1 MKILF
6 LMIILIMSA
15 AMLTACGG
23 AGTQTE
29 KCGADSSVA
38 AESESEKTGAE
49 QSGTEE
55 SGTES
60 SGAEKSGT
68 EKTGA
73 EEPGTES
80 SGAEKS
86 GKESS
91 GAEKAGTEEP
101 GKAGS
106 ETAKTAKETAEEEET
121 AKTSRE
127 TAEAEEPAEPGDG
140 NEADPDIILGDE
152 RTDIYLPMLDGKRV
166 ALFTNQT
173 GIVGNRIETG
183 TDSVAELPREDEN
196 TDTGSTDAGSIH
208 VVGDTGADSLGD
220 KEDAGA
226 DSLGDKKDAGEDSL
240 GDKEDAGADSFTGGE
255 DLIPFGQT
263 VDGSPVEYGEHIVDA
278 LVRQKVDL
286 TVIFVPEHGLRGK
299 DDAGAQVLD
308 SVDDKTGL
316 PAISLYGSGAA
327 YPSPADMD
335 RFDTLVI
342 DIQDVGLRYYT
353 YYITMYYLMDAC
365 AAAGKEVIILDR
377 PNPNGF
383 YADGPILQD
392 EFVSGVGILPIPV
405 VHGMT
410 LGELAQMING
420 EGWLSCG
427 KDSCLLTVVPC
438 ENYTHQKKSSLVINP
453 SPNLKDMRAVYLYA
467 STCYFENTAFS
478 VGRGTAFPF
487 EIYGSPY
494 ITGNDEY
501 DFFFTPESME
511 GAASP
516 AFQGQECYGKNLRG
530 ISLRQIWDEKI
541 NLEYVIDAYRA
552 LQEQNPGISFFG
564 QPDGS
569 GHFWIDIL
577 FGTDRVRRMIE
588 EGAGPREIEQSW
600 QTEVEAFKEQRRPYL
615 LYEE

>member
-1 MKILF
+1 MTAGNGRFWNRMKILF
-6 LMIILIMSA
+6 MMIILIMSA

-29 KCGADSSVA
+29 KNGS
-38 AESESEKTGAE
+38 AESGSESSGSEKTG
-49 QSGTEE
+49 S
-55 SGTES
+55 ES
-60 SGAEKSGT
+60 SGLEKNGS
-68 EKTGA
+68 EKTK
-73 EEPGTES
+73 S
-80 SGAEKS
+80 EK
-86 GKESS
+86 S
-91 GAEKAGTEEP
+91 GAEKAGT
-101 GKAGS
+101 AGS
-106 ETAKTAKETAEEEET
+106 ETAKPAKE
-121 AKTSRE
+121 K
-127 TAEAEEPAEPGDG
+127 AEAEKSVKNGDG
-140 NEADPDIILGDE
+140 NEEDSDIILGDE
-152 RTDIYLPMLDGKRV
+152 RADIYLPLLDGKRV

-173 GIVGNRIETG
+173 GIVGNRIETATDSLEDKEDTG
-183 TDSVAELPREDEN
+183 TDSLN
-196 TDTGSTDAGSIH
+196 
-208 VVGDTGADSLGD
+208 D
-220 KEDAGA
+220 KEDA
-226 DSLGDKKDAGEDSL
+226 E
-240 GDKEDAGADSFTGGE
+240 ADSFTGGE

-263 VDGSPVEYGEHIVDA
+263 LDGSPVEYGEHIVDA
-278 LVRQKVDL
+278 LVRQGVDL

-308 SVDDKTGL
+308 SVDEKTGV
-316 PAISLYGSGAA
+316 PAVSLFGSGSA
-327 YPSPADMD
+327 YPSSGDMD

-383 YADGPILQD
+383 YVDGPILQD

-410 LGELAQMING
+410 LGELAQMFNG
-420 EGWLSCG
+420 EGWLSGG
-427 KDSCLLTVVPC
+427 KDACLLTVVPC
-438 ENYTHQKKSSLVINP
+438 ENYTHQTKSSLVINP

-478 VGRGTAFPF
+478 IGRGTEFPF

-494 ITGNDEY
+494 ITDNDEF
-501 DFFFTPESME
+501 DFSFTPVSME
-511 GAASP
+511 GASSP
-516 AFQGQECYGKNLRG
+516 DFEGQECYGKDLRG
-530 ISLRQIWDEKI
+530 VPLRQIWDEKI
-541 NLEYVIDAYRA
+541 NLEYVIDAYHA

-569 GHFWIDIL
+569 GHYWIDIL

-588 EGAGPREIEQSW
+588 EGDGPREIEQSW

-615 LYEE
+615 LYDE

>member
-1 MKILF
+1 MTIGNDHFWNRMKILF

-15 AMLTACGG
+15 AMLTACRG

-29 KCGADSSVA
+29 KTGSDSSAA
-38 AESESEKTGAE
+38 AESESEKTRA
-49 QSGTEE
+49 
-55 SGTES
+55 ES
-60 SGAEKSGT
+60 SGAEKSGAEESRAQSSGAEKTGT

-73 EEPGTES
+73 E
-80 SGAEKS
+80 KS
-86 GKESS
+86 GT
-91 GAEKAGTEEP
+91 AE
-101 GKAGS
+101 S
-106 ETAKTAKETAEEEET
+106 ETSKSARETAEEEET
-121 AKTSRE
+121 AKSARE
-127 TAEAEEPAEPGDG
+127 TAEEEESAKPGDG
-140 NEADPDIILGDE
+140 SEADPDIILGDE
-152 RTDIYLPMLDGKRV
+152 RTDIYLPILDGKRV

-183 TDSVAELPREDEN
+183 AASEAELPQEDEN
-196 TDTGSTDAGSIH
+196 TDTGSTDAGSIQ
-208 VVGDTGADSLGD
+208 VVEDAGTDSMGD

-226 DSLGDKKDAGEDSL
+226 DSLKA
-240 GDKEDAGADSFTGGE
+240 KEDAGADSFTGGE

-263 VDGSPVEYGEHIVDA
+263 GDGSPVEYGEHIVDA

-299 DDAGAQVLD
+299 DDAGAQILD
-308 SVDDKTGL
+308 SVDEKTGL

-327 YPSPADMD
+327 YPSSADMD

-365 AAAGKEVIILDR
+365 AAAGKEVVILDR

-383 YADGPILQD
+383 YVDGPVLRD

-516 AFQGQECYGKNLRG
+516 AFQGQECCGKNLRG
-530 ISLRQIWDEKI
+530 FPLTQIWDEKI
-541 NLEYVIDAYRA
+541 NLEYVIDAYRV
-552 LQEQNPGISFFG
+552 LQKQNPGISFFG

-569 GHFWIDIL
+569 GHYWIDIL

>member
-1 MKILF
+1 MTAGNGRFWNRMKILF
-6 LMIILIMSA
+6 MMIILIMSA

-29 KCGADSSVA
+29 KNGS
-38 AESESEKTGAE
+38 AESGSESSGSEKTG
-49 QSGTEE
+49 S
-55 SGTES
+55 ES
-60 SGAEKSGT
+60 SGL
-68 EKTGA
+68 EKTGS
-73 EEPGTES
+73 ES
-80 SGAEKS
+80 SGLEKNGS
-86 GKESS
+86 EKTKSEKS
-91 GAEKAGTEEP
+91 GAEKAGT
-101 GKAGS
+101 AGS
-106 ETAKTAKETAEEEET
+106 ETAKPAKE
-121 AKTSRE
+121 K
-127 TAEAEEPAEPGDG
+127 AEAEKSVKNGDG
-140 NEADPDIILGDE
+140 NEEDSDIILGDE
-152 RTDIYLPMLDGKRV
+152 RADIYLPLLDGKRV

-173 GIVGNRIETG
+173 GIVGNRIETA
-183 TDSVAELPREDEN
+183 TDSLK
-196 TDTGSTDAGSIH
+196 
-208 VVGDTGADSLGD
+208 D
-220 KEDAGA
+220 KEDAGS
-226 DSLGDKKDAGEDSL
+226 DSLTGE
-240 GDKEDAGADSFTGGE
+240 E

-263 VDGSPVEYGEHIVDA
+263 MDGSSVEYGEHIVDA
-278 LVRQKVDL
+278 LVRQEVNL

-308 SVDDKTGL
+308 SVDEKTGV
-316 PAISLYGSGAA
+316 PAVSLFGSGSA
-327 YPSPADMD
+327 YPSSGDMD

-383 YADGPILQD
+383 YVDGPILQD

-410 LGELAQMING
+410 LGELAQMFNG
-420 EGWLSCG
+420 EGWLSGG
-427 KDSCLLTVVPC
+427 KDACLLTVVPC
-438 ENYTHQKKSSLVINP
+438 ENYTHQTKSSLVINP

-478 VGRGTAFPF
+478 IGRGTEFPF

-494 ITGNDEY
+494 ITDNDEF
-501 DFFFTPESME
+501 DFSFTPVSME
-511 GAASP
+511 GASSP
-516 AFQGQECYGKNLRG
+516 DFEGQECYGKDLRG
-530 ISLRQIWDEKI
+530 IPLRQIWDEKI
-541 NLEYVIDAYRA
+541 NLEYVIDAYHA

-569 GHFWIDIL
+569 GHYWIDIL

-600 QTEVEAFKEQRRPYL
+600 QTEVEDFKEQRRPYL
-615 LYEE
+615 LYDE

>member
-1 MKILF
+1 MTAGNGHFRNRVKKFF

-15 AMLTACGG
+15 VMLTACGG

-29 KCGADSSVA
+29 K
-38 AESESEKTGAE
+38 T
-49 QSGTEE
+49 
-55 SGTES
+55 GTES
-60 SGAEKSGT
+60 SGAAESGAESSEAGKTGVENLGAEKTESEKSEAAESGSEKSEE

-73 EEPGTES
+73 ESSEAES
-80 SGAEKS
+80 SEAENS
-86 GKESS
+86 GI
-91 GAEKAGTEEP
+91 
-101 GKAGS
+101 AGS
-106 ETAKTAKETAEEEET
+106 ETAKPAKETAEAAET
-121 AKTSRE
+121 VKPVNRSNT
-127 TAEAEEPAEPGDG
+127 
-140 NEADPDIILGDE
+140 DPDIILGDE
-152 RTDIYLPMLDGKRV
+152 RADIYLPMLDGKRV

-173 GIVGNRIETG
+173 GIVGNRIETATDSLEDKEDTG
-183 TDSVAELPREDEN
+183 TDSLTV
-196 TDTGSTDAGSIH
+196 
-208 VVGDTGADSLGD
+208 
-220 KEDAGA
+220 
-226 DSLGDKKDAGEDSL
+226 
-240 GDKEDAGADSFTGGE
+240 GE

-263 VDGSPVEYGEHIVDA
+263 MDGSSVEYGEHIVDA
-278 LVRQKVDL
+278 LVRQEVDL

-308 SVDDKTGL
+308 SVDEKTGV
-316 PAISLYGSGAA
+316 PAVSLFGSGSA
-327 YPSPADMD
+327 YPSSGDMD

-383 YADGPILQD
+383 YVDGPILQD

-410 LGELAQMING
+410 LGELAQMFNG
-420 EGWLSCG
+420 EGWLSGG
-427 KDSCLLTVVPC
+427 KDACLLTVVPC
-438 ENYTHQKKSSLVINP
+438 ENYTHQTKSSLVINP

-478 VGRGTAFPF
+478 IGRGTEFPF

-494 ITGNDEY
+494 ITDNDEF
-501 DFFFTPESME
+501 DFSFTPVSME
-511 GAASP
+511 GASSP
-516 AFQGQECYGKNLRG
+516 DFEGQECYGKDLRG
-530 ISLRQIWDEKI
+530 IPLRQIWDEKI
-541 NLEYVIDAYRA
+541 NLEYVIDAYHA

-569 GHFWIDIL
+569 GHYWIDIL

-600 QTEVEAFKEQRRPYL
+600 QTEIEAFKEQRRPYL
-615 LYEE
+615 LYDE

>member
-1 MKILF
+1 MTIGNGHFWNRMKILF

-68 EKTGA
+68 EKTGTEKTGA

-86 GKESS
+86 
-91 GAEKAGTEEP
+91 GTEEP

-196 TDTGSTDAGSIH
+196 TNTGSTDAGSIH
-208 VVGDTGADSLGD
+208 VVGDTGADS
-220 KEDAGA
+220 
-226 DSLGDKKDAGEDSL
+226 
-240 GDKEDAGADSFTGGE
+240 FTGGE

-263 VDGSPVEYGEHIVDA
+263 GDGSPVEYGEHVVDA

-299 DDAGAQVLD
+299 DDAGAQVQD
-308 SVDDKTGL
+308 SVDEKTGL

-327 YPSPADMD
+327 YPSSADMD

-365 AAAGKEVIILDR
+365 AAAGKEVVILDR

-383 YADGPILQD
+383 YVDGPVLRD

-511 GAASP
+511 GAVSP
-516 AFQGQECYGKNLRG
+516 AFEGQECYGKNLRG
-530 ISLRQIWDEKI
+530 LPLRQIWDEKI
-541 NLEYVIDAYRA
+541 NLEYVIGAYRA

-569 GHFWIDIL
+569 GHYWIDIL

-615 LYEE
+615 LYVE

>member
-1 MKILF
+1 MTAGNGRFWNRMKILF
-6 LMIILIMSA
+6 MMIILIMSV

-29 KCGADSSVA
+29 KNGS
-38 AESESEKTGAE
+38 AESGSESSGSEKTG
-49 QSGTEE
+49 S
-55 SGTES
+55 ES
-60 SGAEKSGT
+60 SGLEKNGS
-68 EKTGA
+68 EKTK
-73 EEPGTES
+73 S
-80 SGAEKS
+80 EK
-86 GKESS
+86 S
-91 GAEKAGTEEP
+91 GAEKAGT
-101 GKAGS
+101 AGS
-106 ETAKTAKETAEEEET
+106 ETAKPAKE
-121 AKTSRE
+121 K
-127 TAEAEEPAEPGDG
+127 AEAEKSVKNGDG
-140 NEADPDIILGDE
+140 NEEDSDIILGDE
-152 RTDIYLPMLDGKRV
+152 RADIYLPLLDGKRV

-173 GIVGNRIETG
+173 GIVGNRIETATDSLEDKEDTG
-183 TDSVAELPREDEN
+183 TDSLTV
-196 TDTGSTDAGSIH
+196 
-208 VVGDTGADSLGD
+208 
-220 KEDAGA
+220 
-226 DSLGDKKDAGEDSL
+226 
-240 GDKEDAGADSFTGGE
+240 GE

-263 VDGSPVEYGEHIVDA
+263 LDGSSVEYGEHIVDA
-278 LVRQKVDL
+278 LVRQGVDL

-308 SVDDKTGL
+308 SVDEKTGV
-316 PAISLYGSGAA
+316 PAVSLFGSGSA
-327 YPSPADMD
+327 YPSTGDMD

-383 YADGPILQD
+383 YVDGPILQD

-410 LGELAQMING
+410 LGELAQMFNG
-420 EGWLSCG
+420 EGWLSGG
-427 KDSCLLTVVPC
+427 KDACLLTVVPC
-438 ENYTHQKKSSLVINP
+438 ENYTHQTKSSLVINP

-478 VGRGTAFPF
+478 IGRGTVFPF

-494 ITGNDEY
+494 ITDNDEF
-501 DFFFTPESME
+501 DFSFTPVSME
-511 GAASP
+511 GASSP
-516 AFQGQECYGKNLRG
+516 DFEGQECYGKDLRG
-530 ISLRQIWDEKI
+530 VPLRQIWDEKI
-541 NLEYVIDAYRA
+541 NLEYVIDAYHA

-569 GHFWIDIL
+569 GHYWIDIL

-615 LYEE
+615 LYDE

>member
-1 MKILF
+1 MAIGKVHFWNRMKILF

-29 KCGADSSVA
+29 K
-38 AESESEKTGAE
+38 T
-49 QSGTEE
+49 
-55 SGTES
+55 
-60 SGAEKSGT
+60 GT
-68 EKTGA
+68 EKTGTA
-73 EEPGTES
+73 E
-80 SGAEKS
+80 
-86 GKESS
+86 
-91 GAEKAGTEEP
+91 
-101 GKAGS
+101 S

-220 KEDAGA
+220 K
-226 DSLGDKKDAGEDSL
+226 KDT
-240 GDKEDAGADSFTGGE
+240 GADSFTGGE

-263 VDGSPVEYGEHIVDA
+263 GDGSPVEYGEHIVDA

-299 DDAGAQVLD
+299 DDAGAQVQD
-308 SVDDKTGL
+308 SVDEKTGL

-327 YPSPADMD
+327 YPSSADMD

-365 AAAGKEVIILDR
+365 AAAGKEVVILDR

-383 YADGPILQD
+383 YVDGPVLRD
-392 EFVSGVGILPIPV
+392 EFVSGVGKLPIPV

-438 ENYTHQKKSSLVINP
+438 DNYTHQKKSSLVVNP

-487 EIYGSPY
+487 EIFGSPY
-494 ITGNDEY
+494 VTGNDEY

-516 AFQGQECYGKNLRG
+516 AFEGQECYGKNLRG
-530 ISLRQIWDEKI
+530 LPLRQIWNEKI
-541 NLEYVIDAYRA
+541 NLEYVIDAYRV
-552 LQEQNPGISFFG
+552 LQKQNPGISFFG

-569 GHFWIDIL
+569 GHYWIDIL
-577 FGTDRVRRMIE
+577 FGTDRVRGMIE

>member
-1 MKILF
+1 MTAGNGRFWNRMKILF
-6 LMIILIMSA
+6 MMIILIMSA

-29 KCGADSSVA
+29 KNGS
-38 AESESEKTGAE
+38 AESGSESSGSEKTG
-49 QSGTEE
+49 S
-55 SGTES
+55 ES
-60 SGAEKSGT
+60 SGLEKNGS
-68 EKTGA
+68 EKTK
-73 EEPGTES
+73 S
-80 SGAEKS
+80 EK
-86 GKESS
+86 S
-91 GAEKAGTEEP
+91 GAEKAGT
-101 GKAGS
+101 AGS
-106 ETAKTAKETAEEEET
+106 ETAKPAKE
-121 AKTSRE
+121 K
-127 TAEAEEPAEPGDG
+127 AEAEKSVKNGDG
-140 NEADPDIILGDE
+140 NEEDSDIILGDE
-152 RTDIYLPMLDGKRV
+152 RADIYLPLLDGKRV

-173 GIVGNRIETG
+173 GIVGNRIETA
-183 TDSVAELPREDEN
+183 TDSLK
-196 TDTGSTDAGSIH
+196 
-208 VVGDTGADSLGD
+208 D
-220 KEDAGA
+220 KEDTGT
-226 DSLGDKKDAGEDSL
+226 
-240 GDKEDAGADSFTGGE
+240 DSFTGGE

-263 VDGSPVEYGEHIVDA
+263 MDGSSVEYGEHIVDA
-278 LVRQKVDL
+278 LVRQEVDL

-308 SVDDKTGL
+308 SVDEKTGV
-316 PAISLYGSGAA
+316 PAVSLFGSGSA
-327 YPSPADMD
+327 YPSSGDMD

-383 YADGPILQD
+383 YVDGPILQD

-410 LGELAQMING
+410 LGELAQMFNG
-420 EGWLSCG
+420 EGWLSGG
-427 KDSCLLTVVPC
+427 KDACLLTVVPC
-438 ENYTHQKKSSLVINP
+438 ENYTHQTKSSLVINP

-478 VGRGTAFPF
+478 IGRGTEFPF

-494 ITGNDEY
+494 ITDNDEF
-501 DFFFTPESME
+501 DFSFTPVSME
-511 GAASP
+511 GASSP
-516 AFQGQECYGKNLRG
+516 DFEGQECYGKDLRG
-530 ISLRQIWDEKI
+530 IPLRQIWDEKI
-541 NLEYVIDAYRA
+541 NLEYVIDAYHA

-569 GHFWIDIL
+569 GHYWIDIL

-600 QTEVEAFKEQRRPYL
+600 QTEVDDFKEQRRPYL
-615 LYEE
+615 LYDE

>member
-1 MKILF
+1 MTIGNGHFWNRMKILF

-15 AMLTACGG
+15 AMLTACRG

-29 KCGADSSVA
+29 KTGSDSSAA
-38 AESESEKTGAE
+38 AESESEKTRAE

-68 EKTGA
+68 EKTGTEKTGA

-86 GKESS
+86 ETEKTGTEKTGTEKT
-91 GAEKAGTEEP
+91 GAEKSGTAE
-101 GKAGS
+101 S
-106 ETAKTAKETAEEEET
+106 ETAKSARETAEEEES
-121 AKTSRE
+121 AK
-127 TAEAEEPAEPGDG
+127 PGDG
-140 NEADPDIILGDE
+140 SEADPDIILGDE

-183 TDSVAELPREDEN
+183 AASEAELPREDEN
-196 TDTGSTDAGSIH
+196 TDIGSTDEGSIH
-208 VVGDTGADSLGD
+208 VV
-220 KEDAGA
+220 EHAGT
-226 DSLGDKKDAGEDSL
+226 DSL

-263 VDGSPVEYGEHIVDA
+263 GDGSPVEYGEHIVDA
-278 LVRQKVDL
+278 FVRQKVDL

-299 DDAGAQVLD
+299 DDAGAQVQD
-308 SVDDKTGL
+308 SVDEKTGL

-327 YPSPADMD
+327 YPSSADMD

-383 YADGPILQD
+383 YVDGPVLQE

-438 ENYTHQKKSSLVINP
+438 ENYTHQTKSSLVINP

-487 EIYGSPY
+487 EI
-494 ITGNDEY
+494 
-501 DFFFTPESME
+501 
-511 GAASP
+511 
-516 AFQGQECYGKNLRG
+516 
-530 ISLRQIWDEKI
+530 
-541 NLEYVIDAYRA
+541 
-552 LQEQNPGISFFG
+552 
-564 QPDGS
+564 
-569 GHFWIDIL
+569 
-577 FGTDRVRRMIE
+577 
-588 EGAGPREIEQSW
+588 
-600 QTEVEAFKEQRRPYL
+600 
-615 LYEE
+615 

>member
-1 MKILF
+1 MTIGNGHFWNRMKILF

-15 AMLTACGG
+15 AMLTACRG

-55 SGTES
+55 SGTE
-60 SGAEKSGT
+60 
-68 EKTGA
+68 
-73 EEPGTES
+73 
-80 SGAEKS
+80 
-86 GKESS
+86 
-91 GAEKAGTEEP
+91 EP

-121 AKTSRE
+121 AKTARK
-127 TAEAEEPAEPGDG
+127 TAEEEESAEPGDG

-196 TDTGSTDAGSIH
+196 TDTGSTDAGSIQ
-208 VVGDTGADSLGD
+208 VVEDAGIDSMGD

-226 DSLGDKKDAGEDSL
+226 DSLKA
-240 GDKEDAGADSFTGGE
+240 KEDAGADSFTGGE

-263 VDGSPVEYGEHIVDA
+263 GDGSPVEYGEHIVDA

-299 DDAGAQVLD
+299 DDAGAQVQD
-308 SVDDKTGL
+308 SVDEKTGL

-327 YPSPADMD
+327 YPSSADMD

-365 AAAGKEVIILDR
+365 AAAGKEVVILDR

-383 YADGPILQD
+383 YVDGPVLRD

-511 GAASP
+511 GAVSP
-516 AFQGQECYGKNLRG
+516 AFEGQECYGKNLRG
-530 ISLRQIWDEKI
+530 LPLRQIWDEKI

-552 LQEQNPGISFFG
+552 IQEQNPGISFFG

-569 GHFWIDIL
+569 GHYWIDIL
-577 FGTDRVRRMIE
+577 FGTDRVRGMIE

-600 QTEVEAFKEQRRPYL
+600 QTEVEAFKEKRRPYL

>member
-1 MKILF
+1 MTAGNGHFRNRVKKFF

-15 AMLTACGG
+15 VMLTACGG

-29 KCGADSSVA
+29 K
-38 AESESEKTGAE
+38 T
-49 QSGTEE
+49 
-55 SGTES
+55 GTES
-60 SGAEKSGT
+60 SGAAESGAESSEAGKSGVENLGAEKTESEKSEAAESGSEKSEE

-73 EEPGTES
+73 ESSEAES
-80 SGAEKS
+80 SEAENS
-86 GKESS
+86 GI
-91 GAEKAGTEEP
+91 
-101 GKAGS
+101 AGS
-106 ETAKTAKETAEEEET
+106 ETAKPAKETAEAAET
-121 AKTSRE
+121 VKPVNRSNT
-127 TAEAEEPAEPGDG
+127 
-140 NEADPDIILGDE
+140 DPDIILGDE
-152 RTDIYLPMLDGKRV
+152 RADIYLPMLDGKRV

-173 GIVGNRIETG
+173 GIVGNQIETD
-183 TDSVAELPREDEN
+183 TDSEAELAREDEN
-196 TDTGSTDAGSIH
+196 ADTGSTDAGSIH
-208 VVGDTGADSLGD
+208 VVEDAGTDSLED
-220 KEDAGA
+220 KEDTGT
-226 DSLGDKKDAGEDSL
+226 DSL
-240 GDKEDAGADSFTGGE
+240 TVGE

-263 VDGSPVEYGEHIVDA
+263 MDGSSVEYGEHIVDA
-278 LVRQKVDL
+278 LVRQEVDL

-308 SVDDKTGL
+308 SVDEKTGV
-316 PAISLYGSGAA
+316 PAISLFGSGSA
-327 YPSPADMD
+327 YPSSGDMD

-383 YADGPILQD
+383 YVDGPILQD

-410 LGELAQMING
+410 LGELAQMFNG
-420 EGWLSCG
+420 EGWLSGG
-427 KDSCLLTVVPC
+427 KDACLLTVVPC
-438 ENYTHQKKSSLVINP
+438 ENYTHQTKSSLVINP

-478 VGRGTAFPF
+478 IGRGTEFPF

-494 ITGNDEY
+494 ITDNDEF
-501 DFFFTPESME
+501 DFSFTPVSME
-511 GAASP
+511 GASSP
-516 AFQGQECYGKNLRG
+516 DFEGQECYGKDLRG
-530 ISLRQIWDEKI
+530 IPLRQIWDEKI
-541 NLEYVIDAYRA
+541 NLEYVIDAYHA

-569 GHFWIDIL
+569 GHYWIDIL

-588 EGAGPREIEQSW
+588 EGDGPREIEQSW

-615 LYEE
+615 LYDE

>member
-1 MKILF
+1 MTAGNGHFRNRVKKFF

-15 AMLTACGG
+15 VMLTACGG

-29 KCGADSSVA
+29 K
-38 AESESEKTGAE
+38 T
-49 QSGTEE
+49 
-55 SGTES
+55 GTES
-60 SGAEKSGT
+60 SGAAESGAESSEAGKSGVENLGAEKTESEKSEAAESGSEKSEE

-73 EEPGTES
+73 ES
-80 SGAEKS
+80 SEAENS
-86 GKESS
+86 GI
-91 GAEKAGTEEP
+91 
-101 GKAGS
+101 AGS
-106 ETAKTAKETAEEEET
+106 ETAKPAKETAEAAET
-121 AKTSRE
+121 VKPVNRSNT
-127 TAEAEEPAEPGDG
+127 
-140 NEADPDIILGDE
+140 DPDIILGDE
-152 RTDIYLPMLDGKRV
+152 RADIYLPLLDGKRV

-173 GIVGNRIETG
+173 GIVGNRIMTG
-183 TDSVAELPREDEN
+183 TDAEADLALEDEN
-196 TDTGSTDAGSIH
+196 VDTGSTDAGSIH
-208 VVGDTGADSLGD
+208 VVEDAGTASLKD
-220 KEDAGA
+220 KEDART
-226 DSLGDKKDAGEDSL
+226 
-240 GDKEDAGADSFTGGE
+240 DSFTGGE

-263 VDGSPVEYGEHIVDA
+263 MDGSSVEYGEHIVDA
-278 LVRQKVDL
+278 LVRQEVNL

-308 SVDDKTGL
+308 SVDEKTGV
-316 PAISLYGSGAA
+316 PAVSLFGSGSA
-327 YPSPADMD
+327 YPSSGDMD

-353 YYITMYYLMDAC
+353 FYITMYYLMDAC

-383 YADGPILQD
+383 YVDGPILQD

-410 LGELAQMING
+410 LGELAQMFNG
-420 EGWLSCG
+420 EGWLSGG
-427 KDSCLLTVVPC
+427 KDACLLTVVPC
-438 ENYTHQKKSSLVINP
+438 ENYTHQTKSSLVINP

-478 VGRGTAFPF
+478 IGRGTEFPF

-494 ITGNDEY
+494 ITDNDE
-501 DFFFTPESME
+501 FEFSFTPVSME
-511 GAASP
+511 GASSP
-516 AFQGQECYGKNLRG
+516 DFEGQECYGKDLRG
-530 ISLRQIWDEKI
+530 VPLRQIWDEKI
-541 NLEYVIDAYRA
+541 NLEYVIDAYHA

-569 GHFWIDIL
+569 GHYWIDIL

-615 LYEE
+615 LYKE

>member
-1 MKILF
+1 MTIGNDHFWNRMKILF

-15 AMLTACGG
+15 AMLTACRG

-29 KCGADSSVA
+29 KTRTDSSAV
-38 AESESEKTGAE
+38 AESESEKTRA
-49 QSGTEE
+49 
-55 SGTES
+55 ES
-60 SGAEKSGT
+60 SGAEKSRAEESRAQSSGAEKTGT
-68 EKTGA
+68 EKTGTA
-73 EEPGTES
+73 E
-80 SGAEKS
+80 
-86 GKESS
+86 
-91 GAEKAGTEEP
+91 
-101 GKAGS
+101 S
-106 ETAKTAKETAEEEET
+106 ETAKTARETAEEEES
-121 AKTSRE
+121 AK
-127 TAEAEEPAEPGDG
+127 PGDR

-173 GIVGNRIETG
+173 GIVGNRIEID
-183 TDSVAELPREDEN
+183 TDSGAEHAREDEN

-226 DSLGDKKDAGEDSL
+226 DSLKA
-240 GDKEDAGADSFTGGE
+240 KEDAGADSFTGGE

-263 VDGSPVEYGEHIVDA
+263 MDGSSVEYGEHIVDA
-278 LVRQKVDL
+278 LVRQEVDL

-308 SVDDKTGL
+308 SVDEKTGV
-316 PAISLYGSGAA
+316 PAVSLFGSGSA
-327 YPSPADMD
+327 YPSSGDMN

-383 YADGPILQD
+383 YVDGPILQD

-410 LGELAQMING
+410 LGELAQMFNG
-420 EGWLSCG
+420 EGWLSGG
-427 KDSCLLTVVPC
+427 KDACLLTVVPC
-438 ENYTHQKKSSLVINP
+438 ENYTHQTKSSLVINP
-453 SPNLKDMRAVYLYA
+453 SPNLKNMRAVYLYA

-478 VGRGTAFPF
+478 IGRGTEFPF

-494 ITGNDEY
+494 ITDNDEF
-501 DFFFTPESME
+501 DFSFTPVSME
-511 GAASP
+511 GASSP
-516 AFQGQECYGKNLRG
+516 DFEGQECYGKDLRG
-530 ISLRQIWDEKI
+530 VPLRQIWDEKI
-541 NLEYVIDAYRA
+541 NLEYVIDAYHA

-569 GHFWIDIL
+569 GHYWIDIL

-600 QTEVEAFKEQRRPYL
+600 QTEVEDFKEQRRPYL
-615 LYEE
+615 LYDE

>member
-1 MKILF
+1 MAIGKVHFWNRMKILF

-15 AMLTACGG
+15 AMLTACEG
-23 AGTQTE
+23 AGTQT
-29 KCGADSSVA
+29 
-38 AESESEKTGAE
+38 
-49 QSGTEE
+49 
-55 SGTES
+55 
-60 SGAEKSGT
+60 
-68 EKTGA
+68 
-73 EEPGTES
+73 
-80 SGAEKS
+80 
-86 GKESS
+86 
-91 GAEKAGTEEP
+91 EKAGTEEP

-220 KEDAGA
+220 K
-226 DSLGDKKDAGEDSL
+226 KDT
-240 GDKEDAGADSFTGGE
+240 GADSFTGGE

-263 VDGSPVEYGEHIVDA
+263 GDGSPVEYGEHIVDA

-299 DDAGAQVLD
+299 DDAGAQVQD
-308 SVDDKTGL
+308 SVDEKTGL

-327 YPSPADMD
+327 YPSSADMD

-365 AAAGKEVIILDR
+365 AAAGKEVVILDR

-383 YADGPILQD
+383 YVDGPVLRD

-511 GAASP
+511 GAVSP
-516 AFQGQECYGKNLRG
+516 AFEGQECYGKNLRG
-530 ISLRQIWDEKI
+530 LPLRQIWDEKI
-541 NLEYVIDAYRA
+541 NLEYVIGAYRA

-569 GHFWIDIL
+569 GHYWIDIL
-577 FGTDRVRRMIE
+577 FGTDRVRGMIE

-600 QTEVEAFKEQRRPYL
+600 QTEVEAFKEKRRPYL

>member
-1 MKILF
+1 MTIGNDHFWNRMKILF

-15 AMLTACGG
+15 AMLTACRG

-29 KCGADSSVA
+29 KTGADSSAA
-38 AESESEKTGAE
+38 AESESEKTRAE
-49 QSGTEE
+49 KSEAEE
-55 SGTES
+55 
-60 SGAEKSGT
+60 SGAEKTGT
-68 EKTGA
+68 A
-73 EEPGTES
+73 E
-80 SGAEKS
+80 
-86 GKESS
+86 
-91 GAEKAGTEEP
+91 
-101 GKAGS
+101 S
-106 ETAKTAKETAEEEET
+106 ETAKTARETAEEEES
-121 AKTSRE
+121 AK
-127 TAEAEEPAEPGDG
+127 PGDG
-140 NEADPDIILGDE
+140 SEADPDIILGDE

-183 TDSVAELPREDEN
+183 AASEAELPREDEN

-208 VVGDTGADSLGD
+208 VVRDTGADSLGD

-226 DSLGDKKDAGEDSL
+226 DSLKA
-240 GDKEDAGADSFTGGE
+240 KEDAGADSFTGGE

-263 VDGSPVEYGEHIVDA
+263 GDGSPVEYGEHIVDA

-299 DDAGAQVLD
+299 DDAGAQVQD
-308 SVDDKTGL
+308 SVDEKTGL

-327 YPSPADMD
+327 YPSSADMD

-383 YADGPILQD
+383 YVDGPVLQE

-487 EIYGSPY
+487 EIYGRPY

-516 AFQGQECYGKNLRG
+516 AFQGLECCGKNLRG
-530 ISLRQIWDEKI
+530 FPLTQIWDEKI
-541 NLEYVIDAYRA
+541 NLEYVIDAYGA

-569 GHFWIDIL
+569 GHYWIDIL
-577 FGTDRVRRMIE
+577 FGTDRVRGMIE

-600 QTEVEAFKEQRRPYL
+600 QTEVEAFKEKRRPYL

>member
-1 MKILF
+1 MAIGKVHFWNRMKILF

-15 AMLTACGG
+15 AMLTACRG
-23 AGTQTE
+23 AGTQT
-29 KCGADSSVA
+29 
-38 AESESEKTGAE
+38 
-49 QSGTEE
+49 
-55 SGTES
+55 
-60 SGAEKSGT
+60 
-68 EKTGA
+68 
-73 EEPGTES
+73 
-80 SGAEKS
+80 
-86 GKESS
+86 
-91 GAEKAGTEEP
+91 EKAGTEEP

-220 KEDAGA
+220 K
-226 DSLGDKKDAGEDSL
+226 KDT
-240 GDKEDAGADSFTGGE
+240 GADSFTGGE

-263 VDGSPVEYGEHIVDA
+263 GDGSSVEYGEHIVDA

-308 SVDDKTGL
+308 SVDEKTGL

-327 YPSPADMD
+327 YPSSADMD

-365 AAAGKEVIILDR
+365 AAAGKEVVILDR

-383 YADGPILQD
+383 YVDGPVLRD

-511 GAASP
+511 GAVSP
-516 AFQGQECYGKNLRG
+516 AFEGQECYGKNLRG
-530 ISLRQIWDEKI
+530 LPLRQIWDEKI

-569 GHFWIDIL
+569 GHYWIDIL
-577 FGTDRVRRMIE
+577 FGTDRVRGMIE

-600 QTEVEAFKEQRRPYL
+600 QTEVEAFKEKRRPYL

>member
-1 MKILF
+1 MTIGNDHFWNRMKILF

-15 AMLTACGG
+15 AMLTACRG

-29 KCGADSSVA
+29 KTGSDSSAA
-38 AESESEKTGAE
+38 AESESEKTRAE
-49 QSGTEE
+49 QSGTE
-55 SGTES
+55 G
-60 SGAEKSGT
+60 SGT

-86 GKESS
+86 ETEKTGTEKTGTEKT
-91 GAEKAGTEEP
+91 GAEKSGTAE
-101 GKAGS
+101 S
-106 ETAKTAKETAEEEET
+106 ETAKSARETAEEEET
-121 AKTSRE
+121 AKSARE
-127 TAEAEEPAEPGDG
+127 TAEEEESAKPGDG
-140 NEADPDIILGDE
+140 SEADPDIILGDE

-183 TDSVAELPREDEN
+183 AASEAELPREDEN

-208 VVGDTGADSLGD
+208 VVGDT
-220 KEDAGA
+220 GA

-263 VDGSPVEYGEHIVDA
+263 GDGSPVEYGEHIVDA

-299 DDAGAQVLD
+299 DDAGAQVQD
-308 SVDDKTGL
+308 SVDEKTGL

-327 YPSPADMD
+327 YPSSADMD

-383 YADGPILQD
+383 YVDGPVLQE

-438 ENYTHQKKSSLVINP
+438 ENYTHQTKSSLVINP
-453 SPNLKDMRAVYLYA
+453 SPNLKDMRAVYRYA
-467 STCYFENTAFS
+467 STFYFENTAFS

-487 EIYGSPY
+487 EI
-494 ITGNDEY
+494 
-501 DFFFTPESME
+501 
-511 GAASP
+511 
-516 AFQGQECYGKNLRG
+516 
-530 ISLRQIWDEKI
+530 
-541 NLEYVIDAYRA
+541 
-552 LQEQNPGISFFG
+552 
-564 QPDGS
+564 
-569 GHFWIDIL
+569 
-577 FGTDRVRRMIE
+577 
-588 EGAGPREIEQSW
+588 
-600 QTEVEAFKEQRRPYL
+600 
-615 LYEE
+615 

>member
-1 MKILF
+1 MTAGNGRFWNRMKILF
-6 LMIILIMSA
+6 MMIILIMSV

-29 KCGADSSVA
+29 KNGS
-38 AESESEKTGAE
+38 AESGSESSGSEKTG
-49 QSGTEE
+49 S
-55 SGTES
+55 ES
-60 SGAEKSGT
+60 SGL
-68 EKTGA
+68 EKTGS
-73 EEPGTES
+73 ES
-80 SGAEKS
+80 SGLEKTGSESS
-86 GKESS
+86 GLEKTGSESSGLEKNGSEKTKSEKS
-91 GAEKAGTEEP
+91 GAEKAGT
-101 GKAGS
+101 AGS
-106 ETAKTAKETAEEEET
+106 ETAKPAKE
-121 AKTSRE
+121 K
-127 TAEAEEPAEPGDG
+127 AEAEKSVKNGDG
-140 NEADPDIILGDE
+140 NEEDSDIILGDE
-152 RTDIYLPMLDGKRV
+152 RADIYLPLLDGKRV

-173 GIVGNRIETG
+173 GIVGNRIETATDSLEDKEDTG
-183 TDSVAELPREDEN
+183 TDSLTV
-196 TDTGSTDAGSIH
+196 
-208 VVGDTGADSLGD
+208 
-220 KEDAGA
+220 
-226 DSLGDKKDAGEDSL
+226 
-240 GDKEDAGADSFTGGE
+240 GE

-263 VDGSPVEYGEHIVDA
+263 LDGSSVEYGEHIVDA
-278 LVRQKVDL
+278 LVRQGVDL

-308 SVDDKTGL
+308 SVDEKTGV
-316 PAISLYGSGAA
+316 PAVSLFGSGSA
-327 YPSPADMD
+327 YPSTGDMD

-383 YADGPILQD
+383 YVDGPILQD

-410 LGELAQMING
+410 LGELAQMFNG
-420 EGWLSCG
+420 EGWLSGG
-427 KDSCLLTVVPC
+427 KDACLLTVVPC
-438 ENYTHQKKSSLVINP
+438 ENYTHQTKSSLVINP

-478 VGRGTAFPF
+478 IGRGTEFPF

-494 ITGNDEY
+494 ITDNDEF
-501 DFFFTPESME
+501 DFSFTPVSME
-511 GAASP
+511 GASSP
-516 AFQGQECYGKNLRG
+516 DFEGQECYGKDLRG
-530 ISLRQIWDEKI
+530 VPLRQIWDEKI
-541 NLEYVIDAYRA
+541 NLEYVIDAYHA

-569 GHFWIDIL
+569 GHYWIDIL

-588 EGAGPREIEQSW
+588 EGDGPREIEQSW

-615 LYEE
+615 LYDE

>member
-1 MKILF
+1 MTIGNGHFWNRMKILF

-15 AMLTACGG
+15 AMLTACRG

-29 KCGADSSVA
+29 KTGSDSSAA
-38 AESESEKTGAE
+38 AESESEKTRA
-49 QSGTEE
+49 
-55 SGTES
+55 ES
-60 SGAEKSGT
+60 S
-68 EKTGA
+68 EKTGTA
-73 EEPGTES
+73 E
-80 SGAEKS
+80 
-86 GKESS
+86 
-91 GAEKAGTEEP
+91 
-101 GKAGS
+101 S
-106 ETAKTAKETAEEEET
+106 ETAKSARETAEEEET
-121 AKTSRE
+121 AKSARE
-127 TAEAEEPAEPGDG
+127 TAEEEESAKPGDG
-140 NEADPDIILGDE
+140 SEADPDIILGDE

-183 TDSVAELPREDEN
+183 AASEAELPREDEN
-196 TDTGSTDAGSIH
+196 TDTGSTDAGSIQ
-208 VVGDTGADSLGD
+208 VVEDAGTDPMGD

-226 DSLGDKKDAGEDSL
+226 DSLKA
-240 GDKEDAGADSFTGGE
+240 KEDAGADSFTGGE

-263 VDGSPVEYGEHIVDA
+263 VDGSSVEYGEHIVDA

-308 SVDDKTGL
+308 SVDEKTGL

-327 YPSPADMD
+327 YPSSADMD

-365 AAAGKEVIILDR
+365 AAAGKEVVILDR

-383 YADGPILQD
+383 YVDGPVLQE

-438 ENYTHQKKSSLVINP
+438 ENYTHQTKSSLVINP

-487 EIYGSPY
+487 EIFGSPY
-494 ITGNDEY
+494 VTGNDEY

-516 AFQGQECYGKNLRG
+516 AFEGQKCYGKNLRN
-530 ISLRQIWDEKI
+530 IPLRQIQDEKI
-541 NLEYVIDAYRA
+541 NLEYVIDAYGA

-569 GHFWIDIL
+569 GHYWIDIL
-577 FGTDRVRRMIE
+577 FGTDRVRGMIE

>member
-1 MKILF
+1 MTAGNGRFWNRMKILF
-6 LMIILIMSA
+6 MMIILIMSA

-29 KCGADSSVA
+29 KNGS
-38 AESESEKTGAE
+38 AESGSESSGSEKTGSE
-49 QSGTEE
+49 SSGLEKNGSEKTKSEK
-55 SGTES
+55 
-60 SGAEKSGT
+60 SGAEKSR
-68 EKTGA
+68 A
-73 EEPGTES
+73 ESPGSES
-80 SGAEKS
+80 FGS
-86 GKESS
+86 ESS
-91 GAEKAGTEEP
+91 GAEKAGAEKAGT
-101 GKAGS
+101 AGS
-106 ETAKTAKETAEEEET
+106 ETAKPAKEKAEAEET
-121 AKTSRE
+121 AKPAKE
-127 TAEAEEPAEPGDG
+127 KAEAEKSVKNGDG
-140 NEADPDIILGDE
+140 NEEDSDIILGDE
-152 RTDIYLPMLDGKRV
+152 RADIYLPLLDGKRV

-173 GIVGNRIETG
+173 GIVGNRIETA
-183 TDSVAELPREDEN
+183 TDSLK
-196 TDTGSTDAGSIH
+196 
-208 VVGDTGADSLGD
+208 D
-220 KEDAGA
+220 KEDAGT
-226 DSLGDKKDAGEDSL
+226 
-240 GDKEDAGADSFTGGE
+240 DSFTGGE

-263 VDGSPVEYGEHIVDA
+263 MDGSSVEYGEHIVDA
-278 LVRQKVDL
+278 LVRQEVDL

-308 SVDDKTGL
+308 SVDEKTGV
-316 PAISLYGSGAA
+316 PAVSLFGSGSA
-327 YPSPADMD
+327 YPSSGDMD

-383 YADGPILQD
+383 YVDGPILQD

-410 LGELAQMING
+410 LGELAQMFNG
-420 EGWLSCG
+420 EGWLSGG
-427 KDSCLLTVVPC
+427 KDACLLTVVPC
-438 ENYTHQKKSSLVINP
+438 ENYTHQTKSSLVINP

-478 VGRGTAFPF
+478 IGRGTEFPF

-494 ITGNDEY
+494 ITDNDEF
-501 DFFFTPESME
+501 DFSFTPVSME
-511 GAASP
+511 GASSP
-516 AFQGQECYGKNLRG
+516 DFEGQECYGKDLRG
-530 ISLRQIWDEKI
+530 VPLRQIWDEKI
-541 NLEYVIDAYRA
+541 NLEYVIDAYHA

-569 GHFWIDIL
+569 GHYWIDIL

-588 EGAGPREIEQSW
+588 EGDGPREIEQSW

-615 LYEE
+615 LYDE

>member
-1 MKILF
+1 MTAGNGRFWNRMKILF
-6 LMIILIMSA
+6 MMIILIMSA

-29 KCGADSSVA
+29 KNGS
-38 AESESEKTGAE
+38 AESGSESSGSEKTG
-49 QSGTEE
+49 S
-55 SGTES
+55 ES
-60 SGAEKSGT
+60 SGLEKKRS
-68 EKTGA
+68 EKTK
-73 EEPGTES
+73 S
-80 SGAEKS
+80 EK
-86 GKESS
+86 S
-91 GAEKAGTEEP
+91 GAEKAGT
-101 GKAGS
+101 AGS
-106 ETAKTAKETAEEEET
+106 ETAKPAKE
-121 AKTSRE
+121 K
-127 TAEAEEPAEPGDG
+127 AEAEKSVKNGDG
-140 NEADPDIILGDE
+140 NEEDSDIILGDE
-152 RTDIYLPMLDGKRV
+152 RADIYLPLLDGKRV

-173 GIVGNRIETG
+173 GIVGNRIMTG
-183 TDSVAELPREDEN
+183 TDAEADLALEDEN
-196 TDTGSTDAGSIH
+196 VDTGSTDAGSIH
-208 VVGDTGADSLGD
+208 VVEDAGTASLKD
-220 KEDAGA
+220 KEDAGT
-226 DSLGDKKDAGEDSL
+226 
-240 GDKEDAGADSFTGGE
+240 DSFTGGE

-263 VDGSPVEYGEHIVDA
+263 GDGSPVEYGEHIVDA

-299 DDAGAQVLD
+299 DDAGAQVQD
-308 SVDDKTGL
+308 SVDEKTGL

-327 YPSPADMD
+327 YPSSADMD

-383 YADGPILQD
+383 YVDGPVLQE

-516 AFQGQECYGKNLRG
+516 AFQGQECCGKNLRG
-530 ISLRQIWDEKI
+530 FPLTQIWDEKI
-541 NLEYVIDAYRA
+541 NLEYVIDAYGV
-552 LQEQNPGISFFG
+552 LQEHNPGISFFG

-569 GHFWIDIL
+569 GHYWIDIL

>member
-1 MKILF
+1 MTAGNGHFRNRVKKIF
-6 LMIILIMSA
+6 LMFILIMYA
-15 AMLTACGG
+15 VMLTACGG

-29 KCGADSSVA
+29 K
-38 AESESEKTGAE
+38 T
-49 QSGTEE
+49 
-55 SGTES
+55 GTES
-60 SGAEKSGT
+60 SGAAESGAESSEAGKSGVENLGAEKTESEKSEAAESGSEKSEE

-73 EEPGTES
+73 ESSEAES
-80 SGAEKS
+80 SEAENS
-86 GKESS
+86 GI
-91 GAEKAGTEEP
+91 
-101 GKAGS
+101 AGS
-106 ETAKTAKETAEEEET
+106 ETAKPAKETAEAAET
-121 AKTSRE
+121 VKPVNRSNT
-127 TAEAEEPAEPGDG
+127 
-140 NEADPDIILGDE
+140 DPDIILGDE
-152 RTDIYLPMLDGKRV
+152 RADIYLPMLDGKRV

-173 GIVGNRIETG
+173 GIVGNQIETD
-183 TDSVAELPREDEN
+183 TDSEAELAREEEN
-196 TDTGSTDAGSIH
+196 ADTGSTDAGSIH
-208 VVGDTGADSLGD
+208 VVEDAGTDSLKD
-220 KEDAGA
+220 KEDAGT
-226 DSLGDKKDAGEDSL
+226 
-240 GDKEDAGADSFTGGE
+240 DSFTGGE

-263 VDGSPVEYGEHIVDA
+263 MDGSSVEYGEHIVDA
-278 LVRQKVDL
+278 LVRQEVDL

-308 SVDDKTGL
+308 SVDEKTGV
-316 PAISLYGSGAA
+316 PAVSLFGSGSA
-327 YPSPADMD
+327 YPSSGDMD

-383 YADGPILQD
+383 YVDGPILQD

-410 LGELAQMING
+410 LGELAQMFNG
-420 EGWLSCG
+420 EGWLSGG
-427 KDSCLLTVVPC
+427 KDACLLTVVPC
-438 ENYTHQKKSSLVINP
+438 ENYTHQTKSSLVINP

-478 VGRGTAFPF
+478 IGRGTEFPF

-494 ITGNDEY
+494 ITDNDEF
-501 DFFFTPESME
+501 DFSFTPVSME
-511 GAASP
+511 GASSP
-516 AFQGQECYGKNLRG
+516 DFEGQECYGKDLRG
-530 ISLRQIWDEKI
+530 IPLRQIWDEKI
-541 NLEYVIDAYRA
+541 NLEYVIDAYHA

-569 GHFWIDIL
+569 GHYWIDIL

-600 QTEVEAFKEQRRPYL
+600 QTEVEDFKEQRRPYL
-615 LYEE
+615 LYDE

>member
-1 MKILF
+1 MTAGNGRFWNRMKILF
-6 LMIILIMSA
+6 MMIILIMSA

-29 KCGADSSVA
+29 KNGS
-38 AESESEKTGAE
+38 AESGSESSGSEKTG
-49 QSGTEE
+49 S
-55 SGTES
+55 ES
-60 SGAEKSGT
+60 SGS
-68 EKTGA
+68 EKTGS
-73 EEPGTES
+73 ES
-80 SGAEKS
+80 SGLEKNGS
-86 GKESS
+86 EKTKSEKS
-91 GAEKAGTEEP
+91 GAEKAGT
-101 GKAGS
+101 AGS
-106 ETAKTAKETAEEEET
+106 ETAKPAKE
-121 AKTSRE
+121 K
-127 TAEAEEPAEPGDG
+127 AEAEKSVKNGDG
-140 NEADPDIILGDE
+140 NEEDSDIILGDE
-152 RTDIYLPMLDGKRV
+152 RADIYLPLLDGKRV

-173 GIVGNRIETG
+173 GIVGNRIETATDSLEDKEDTG
-183 TDSVAELPREDEN
+183 TDSLTV
-196 TDTGSTDAGSIH
+196 
-208 VVGDTGADSLGD
+208 
-220 KEDAGA
+220 
-226 DSLGDKKDAGEDSL
+226 
-240 GDKEDAGADSFTGGE
+240 GE

-263 VDGSPVEYGEHIVDA
+263 LDGSSVEYGEHIVDA
-278 LVRQKVDL
+278 LVRQEVNL

-308 SVDDKTGL
+308 SVDEKTGV
-316 PAISLYGSGAA
+316 PAVSLFGSGSA
-327 YPSPADMD
+327 YPSSGDMD

-383 YADGPILQD
+383 YVDGPILQD

-410 LGELAQMING
+410 LGELAQMFNG
-420 EGWLSCG
+420 EGWLSGG
-427 KDSCLLTVVPC
+427 KDACLLTVVPC
-438 ENYTHQKKSSLVINP
+438 ENYTHQTKSSLVINP

-478 VGRGTAFPF
+478 IGRGTEFPF

-494 ITGNDEY
+494 ITDNDEF
-501 DFFFTPESME
+501 DFSFTPVSME
-511 GAASP
+511 GASSP
-516 AFQGQECYGKNLRG
+516 DFEGQECYGKDLRG
-530 ISLRQIWDEKI
+530 VPLRQIWDEKI
-541 NLEYVIDAYRA
+541 NLEYVIDAYHA

-569 GHFWIDIL
+569 GHYWIDIL

-588 EGAGPREIEQSW
+588 EGDGPREIEQSW

-615 LYEE
+615 LYDE

>member
-1 MKILF
+1 MTAGNGRFWNRMKILF
-6 LMIILIMSA
+6 MMIILIMSV

-29 KCGADSSVA
+29 KNGS
-38 AESESEKTGAE
+38 AESGSESSGSEKTG
-49 QSGTEE
+49 S
-55 SGTES
+55 ES
-60 SGAEKSGT
+60 SGL
-68 EKTGA
+68 EKTGS
-73 EEPGTES
+73 ES
-80 SGAEKS
+80 SGLEKNGS
-86 GKESS
+86 EKTKSEKS
-91 GAEKAGTEEP
+91 GAEKAGT
-101 GKAGS
+101 AGS
-106 ETAKTAKETAEEEET
+106 ETAKPAKE
-121 AKTSRE
+121 K
-127 TAEAEEPAEPGDG
+127 AEAEKSVKNGDG
-140 NEADPDIILGDE
+140 NEEDSDIILGDE
-152 RTDIYLPMLDGKRV
+152 RADIYLPLLDGKRV

-173 GIVGNRIETG
+173 GIVGNQIMTG
-183 TDSVAELPREDEN
+183 TDAEAEPVREDEN
-196 TDTGSTDAGSIH
+196 ADTGSTDAGSIH
-208 VVGDTGADSLGD
+208 VVEDAGTDSLED
-220 KEDAGA
+220 KEDTGT
-226 DSLGDKKDAGEDSL
+226 DSL
-240 GDKEDAGADSFTGGE
+240 TVGE

-263 VDGSPVEYGEHIVDA
+263 LDGSSVEYGEHIVDA
-278 LVRQKVDL
+278 LVRQGVDL

-308 SVDDKTGL
+308 SVDEKTGV
-316 PAISLYGSGAA
+316 PAVSLFGSGSA
-327 YPSPADMD
+327 YPSTGDMD

-383 YADGPILQD
+383 YVDGPILQD

-410 LGELAQMING
+410 LGELAQMFNG
-420 EGWLSCG
+420 EGWLSGG
-427 KDSCLLTVVPC
+427 KDACLLTVVPC
-438 ENYTHQKKSSLVINP
+438 ENYTHQTKSSLVINP

-478 VGRGTAFPF
+478 IGRGTVFPF

-494 ITGNDEY
+494 ITDNDEF
-501 DFFFTPESME
+501 DFSFTPVSME
-511 GAASP
+511 GASSP
-516 AFQGQECYGKNLRG
+516 DFEGQECYGKDLRG
-530 ISLRQIWDEKI
+530 VPLRQIWDEKI
-541 NLEYVIDAYRA
+541 NLEYVIDAYHA

-569 GHFWIDIL
+569 GHYWIDIL

-588 EGAGPREIEQSW
+588 EGDGPREIEQSW

-615 LYEE
+615 LYDE